1 METQRKPIEL
11 KAEFRGNKRSTTF
24 AGRNEGAEVRE
35 KLSLNEKDDD
45 KNLYVVSFASDTT
58 SVNPSFFLG
67 LFFPS
72 LQHLGYE
79 NFSNKYFFDYS
90 NFSGEELKMIIID
103 NINECIRKAKNELSN
118 TSALG

>member
-1 METQRKPIEL
+1 METQRKLIEL

-24 AGRNEGAEVRE
+24 AGRNEGTEVRD
-35 KLSLNEKDDD
+35 KLSLNKKDDD
-45 KNLYVVSFASDTT
+45 DNLYRVTFADDTT

-79 NFSNKYFFDYS
+79 RFSNKYYFDFS
-90 NFSGEELKMIIID
+90 NFSDEELRTIIIE
-103 NINECIRKAKNELSN
+103 NIDECIRKAKNELNN
-118 TSALG
+118 TTALG